1 MQGVLI
7 GAVTVT
13 VVLLAALFL
22 RCVLRR
28 NRAELAQVKDSEI
41 RFRLAMKHSSIGM
54 ALLSPRGEWQAVN
67 HALCDLA
74 GYDEAGLLSTS
85 FQDISHPD
93 DLLKSRGMLADL
105 LSGDITGYSLE
116 QRFIT
121 RRGDDLWVRL
131 SVSAVRVEGQVSH
144 LIAQVEN
151 INAAKLSEQAL
162 QESRHRLQMALEVGG
177 VGIWQYS
184 PQSDVLFW
192 DERMYE
198 LYEIGRASCRERV

>member
-7 GAVTVT
+7 GAVTVA
-13 VVLLAALFL
+13 VVLLGALFFQ
-22 RCVLRR
+22 RS
-28 NRAELAQVKDSEI
+28 RAMLAQVKDSEI

-54 ALLSPRGEWQAVN
+54 ALLSPKGEWQAVN

-105 LSGDITGYSLE
+105 LAGDITGYSLE

-131 SVSAVRVEGQVSH
+131 SVSAVRVEGQVSY

-151 INAAKLSEQAL
+151 IHAARLSEQAL
-162 QESRHRLQMALEVGG
+162 QESRQRLQMALEVGG
-177 VGIWQYS
+177 VGIWQY
-184 PQSDVLFW
+184 
-192 DERMYE
+192 
-198 LYEIGRASCRERV
+198 